1 MDDSRKS
8 YLKSFN
14 LSSKELKPKVLV
26 DSNKMMK
33 SLRIYD
39 TSYQIGTNLCGHNNG
54 NCQHLCLF
62 NGRKPICRCS
72 YSNLTLSGKCQ
83 RKSLL

>member
-1 MDDSRKS
+1 VKKRF
-8 YLKSFN
+8 LKSFKIN
-14 LSSKELKPKVLV
+14 SNESAAKILIET
-26 DSNKMMK
+26 NKMMN

-39 TSYQIGTNLCGHNNG
+39 TSYQIGTNLCARNNG

-83 RKSLL
+83 RKLIVFI